1 MTDTAASGRTD
12 PYGRPLGGQLERD
25 ARLIAAA
32 SGSVDLTAG
41 ATDNTTRE
49 YWYDRA
55 REAYGQL
62 RTFGREDDVVDFV
75 TKAQNLELITA
86 QNKDVVEKVDA
97 AIGHRYHTPGVH
109 YSVPRVAEFAAA
121 ELKRLEDAV
130 SRVRAWADSLESDVE
145 GNPSHYGRAIAE
157 AARAA
162 LAGGAR

>member
-1 MTDTAASGRTD
+1 MTDAD
-12 PYGRPLGGQLERD
+12 PHGRPLGGQLERD
-25 ARLIAAA
+25 GRLLAAA
-32 SGSVDLTAG
+32 AGFDLTRGDA
-41 ATDNTTRE
+41 DNDHRE

-75 TKAQNLELITA
+75 TKAQNLEIIVA

-97 AIGHRYHTPGVH
+97 AIGYRYHTPGVH
-109 YSVPRVAEFAAA
+109 YSVSRVAEFAAA
-121 ELKRLEDAV
+121 ELKELEDAV

-162 LAGGAR
+162 LQGGGR